1 MLKDKVGRSPSGSG
15 SRASRGARKRSPSIR
30 TSIPIAALEAG
41 EDVLADA
48 IKSGTIFGVRC
59 GCPQCDANAWQW
71 VRKIYEAVAQG
82 IVTGG
87 EDPKGL
93 REAEGRVEP
102 GSPKENAP

>member
-1 MLKDKVGRSPSGSG
+1 MVKDEVGRSPSGPG

-48 IKSGTIFGVRC
+48 VKSGTIFGVRC
-59 GCPQCDANAWQW
+59 GCPGCDANAWQW

-82 IVTGG
+82 IEAGTAETRSGSVHESPVAGG
-87 EDPKGL
+87 H
-93 REAEGRVEP
+93 
-102 GSPKENAP
+102 AP